1 MLNFIWAGFFLIAFV
16 VALWRAM
23 ILGDSSI
30 WSELINSTFADAK
43 VAFQISLNLTGI
55 LCLWLGLL
63 KIAERSG
70 VAALLARGL
79 APLFRKIMPEVPS
92 NSPAMS
98 SMIMNIAANVLG
110 LDNAATPM
118 GLKAMEQLQSLNPHK
133 DRASNAQILFMVINA
148 SAVTLIPISIL
159 MYRSEMGS
167 LNPSAVFVPILCA
180 TTVSTLVG
188 FLAVAMVQKLNIF
201 NRIVLAY
208 LLGGLGFIAFV
219 GWYFGSLPADKRLEL
234 SAAWGNFILFGFV
247 CGFIV
252 SGLVKKLNVYETF
265 IEGAKEGFEIA
276 VRIIPYLVAMLV
288 AIGVF
293 RASGALD
300 YIVSGFGNI
309 FAWLGI
315 NTDFVAALPTAFMKP
330 LSGSGAR
337 AMMIETMQTYGADSF
352 PAFVSSVIQGSTETT
367 FYVLAVYFGA
377 IKISKVGAA
386 LPCALL
392 ADLAG
397 IVAAIILS
405 YMFY

>member
-23 ILGDSSI
+23 VLGDSSI
-30 WSELINSTFADAK
+30 WSELINSTFTDAK

-188 FLAVAMVQKLNIF
+188 FLAVAAVQKLNIF

-219 GWYFGSLPADKRLEL
+219 GWYFGSLSADKRLEL

-377 IKISKVGAA
+377 VKISKVGAA